1 MGYSIGMKTVHPAS
15 IARPF
20 GVTGVVSDEA
30 AGNEGSADLNDDG
43 DGAHL
48 GGFQRVDLRLAASGN
63 AAVFPLLDRSYRNAE
78 FTGDSGSAAE
88 PVDTTAGIRIAAF
101 RLGLPTAL
109 PKRNRLRQLADI
121 EDTPPDLRNCCKQ
134 FGIRLK
140 PFVAFVKMQEQ
151 CVETALQDIVTVDG
165 CQQFQRE
172 RTPCAERPNATVWGH
187 AASNLDWTIHPY
199 GLDKVDALHAAT
211 SVRRLFGLA
220 VNLAGTRTPFSF
232 ASSRNGNMRH
242 AGIALEMF
250 QPDTVETGAPI
261 ASATAT
267 VPSRLSMN
275 SLTVMFE
282 TLRKT

>member
-1 MGYSIGMKTVHPAS
+1 MSVHPAS

-20 GVTGVVSDEA
+20 GVTGVVSNEA

-43 DGAHL
+43 D
-48 GGFQRVDLRLAASGN
+48 RV
-63 AAVFPLLDRSYRNAE
+63 
-78 FTGDSGSAAE
+78 
-88 PVDTTAGIRIAAF
+88 
-101 RLGLPTAL
+101 
-109 PKRNRLRQLADI
+109 
-121 EDTPPDLRNCCKQ
+121 
-134 FGIRLK
+134 
-140 PFVAFVKMQEQ
+140 
-151 CVETALQDIVTVDG
+151 
-165 CQQFQRE
+165 
-172 RTPCAERPNATVWGH
+172 
-187 AASNLDWTIHPY
+187 
-199 GLDKVDALHAAT
+199 HAAT

-220 VNLAGTRTPFSF
+220 VNLAGTRAPFSF